1 MVKLE
6 DHKVYVDIHKMDMVP
21 YTVAVQAVQQ
31 AIEKSQLTQINKAID
46 TLSKEITSINPD
58 FKSLDD

>member
-21 YTVAVQAVQQ
+21 YTVAVQAVEQ

-46 TLSKEITSINPD
+46 TLLKKY
-58 FKSLDD
+58 KSLLIMIML

>member
-6 DHKVYVDIHKMDMVP
+6 DHKVYVNIHKMDIVP
-21 YTVAVQAVQQ
+21 YTVAVQAVEQ

>member
-21 YTVAVQAVQQ
+21 YTVAVQAVEQ

-46 TLSKEITSINPD
+46 TQSKEITSINPD
-58 FKSLDD
+58 YKSLDD

>member
-21 YTVAVQAVQQ
+21 YTVAVQAVEQ